1 MNLTLLKVA
10 AKPFYNRGSGTP
22 DTECIEEVEQVE
34 GMLMEGFVKIRRL
47 LVRGPSCPSGTGLV
61 RKVVLMAAV

>member
-1 MNLTLLKVA
+1 MLLKVVA
-10 AKPFYNRGSGTP
+10 AKSFYNRGFGTP

-34 GMLMEGFVKIRRL
+34 GMLTEGLVKIRRL
-47 LVRGPSCPSGTGLV
+47 LVRGPSCPSDTGMV